1 MAFGGGAGVEAFDGG
16 RDLSCTVSPVF
27 GLDVML
33 VSVNTLLPR
42 SASSRLFEEDG
53 NVDDGGTAGGGTD
66 GVDGNGAFSGKTGS
80 GVVSIGVG

>member
-1 MAFGGGAGVEAFDGG
+1 
-16 RDLSCTVSPVF
+16 VSPVF

-42 SASSRLFEEDG
+42 SASSRLFVEDG

-66 GVDGNGAFSGKTGS
+66 GVDGNGAFSG
-80 GVVSIGVG
+80 